1 MPQNPARTF
10 ALVNIALFL
19 GAIAVLLWLRTQ
31 GFLDDANDSEPLLP
45 RSSASAAADTV
56 SVGDVQPASAA
67 QIRFIREL
75 LTDTSDVVRQAM
87 AVRAPRSEE
96 AYYLGA
102 KVGRADT
109 ADVPMAL
116 WIVTGPRDRPQSMR
130 ALNEAAEQYSV
141 ARPAP
146 SAETAERA
154 AKDAAQVLGERLN
167 AASSEPARTG
177 PTRPESSS
185 E

>member
-1 MPQNPARTF
+1 VPQNPARTF
-10 ALVNIALFL
+10 AFVNIALFV
-19 GAIAVLLWLRTQ
+19 GAIAVLLWLHMQ
-31 GFLDDANDSEPLLP
+31 GFLGDTNDSGHPLV
-45 RSSASAAADTV
+45 RNSTRAAADTA

-75 LTDTSDVVRQAM
+75 LTDTSDVVRQAF
-87 AVRAPRSEE
+87 AISAPREEE
-96 AYYLGA
+96 AFYLGA

-116 WIVTGPRDRPQSMR
+116 WIVTGPRDRPRSMR
-130 ALNEAAEQYSV
+130 ALNEAAEQYTV

-146 SAETAERA
+146 LAEGAEPA
-154 AKDAAQVLGERLN
+154 AEEAAQVLEERLN

-177 PTRPESSS
+177 AARPEPSS
-185 E
+185 